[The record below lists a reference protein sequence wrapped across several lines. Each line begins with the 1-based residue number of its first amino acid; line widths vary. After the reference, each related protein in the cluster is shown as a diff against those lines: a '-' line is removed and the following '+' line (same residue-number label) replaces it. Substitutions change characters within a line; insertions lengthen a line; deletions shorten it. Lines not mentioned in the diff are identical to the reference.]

1 MNVKRNKAIGS
12 MVLLGLAA
20 GLLGGC
26 ANKTA
31 QDYNPFILGQW
42 RQVPARPENR
52 VEAVRLEH
60 IVAFQPNAIRLDE
73 AERERLIDFSRDG
86 NLTLRDRIEL
96 HALPTLEGDYDPT
109 TAARLDVL
117 RGEFDQLGFKS
128 DVARSPGPGAKGG
141 QDQIAVVVRRAA
153 VIPPDCEIEREP
165 WAGQRPDMQFG
176 CADVSS
182 IGLMVADPNDLAKG
196 RPIESPDGEVAAS
209 AVQRYRKESLT
220 KKREFIKEGTGK

>member
-1 MNVKRNKAIGS
+1 MNANRNKVIGAT
-12 MVLLGLAA
+12 VLLGLAA
-20 GLLGGC
+20 GILGGC

-73 AERERLIDFSRDG
+73 VERRRLVDFARDG
-86 NLTLRDRIEL
+86 NLTLRDNIEL

-128 DVARSPGPGAKGG
+128 DIARAPGPGAKGG
-141 QDQIAVVVRRAA
+141 LDQIAVVVRRAA
-153 VIPPDCEIEREP
+153 VIPPDCESEREP
-165 WAGQRPDMQFG
+165 WAGQRPQVELG
-176 CADVSS
+176 CAHVSA
-182 IGLMVADPNDLAKG
+182 IGLMVADPHDLAKG
-196 RPIESPDGEVAAS
+196 RSITPPDGEVAAS
-209 AVQRYRKESLT
+209 AIQRYRKEKLT
-220 KKREFIKEGTGK
+220 EKREFIKEGTGK